1 MGVSDAKKIA
11 VIPGDGIG
19 PEVIREAVKAAGTA
33 AAVTGAR
40 LEFTDFDWGAEK
52 YLREGVTLPP
62 DALRM
67 LPEKFDAILFGAIGD
82 PRVPDNRHAAEI
94 LLALRFK
101 LDLYVNLRPARLLDR
116 RLCPLRDATESDVNF
131 TVIRENTEGL
141 YAGMGGCFKKDTPD
155 EVATQEDVNTRKGVE
170 RVIRYAFEYAK
181 QHGRGE
187 SGGGLR
193 LDGAGKVCMADKSNV
208 LTYGHGLWQRVFKV
222 VSAEYPGVAA
232 RHLYADTLAMEMVM
246 RPAQFEVIVT
256 CNMFGDLLTDLAA
269 ALEGG
274 LGMVASGN
282 IHPGGIGLF
291 EPVHG
296 SAPPLAGKNMA
307 NPIGAIR
314 TASLMLHHLGLQP
327 AAGLIDA
334 AVLASVREKCCTA
347 DIGGTLGT
355 AEAGD
360 WIATRIASS

>member
-1 MGVSDAKKIA
+1 VSSAKKIA

-19 PEVIREAVKAAGTA
+19 PEVIREAVKAVA
-33 AAVTGAR
+33 ATGAA
-40 LEFTDFDWGAEK
+40 LSFTEFDWGAEK

-62 DALRM
+62 GALQM
-67 LPEKFDAILFGAIGD
+67 LRENFDAILFGAVGD

-94 LLALRFK
+94 LLAMRFQ

-116 RLCPLRDATESDVNF
+116 RLCPLRDATEAQVNF

-141 YAGMGGCFKKDTPD
+141 YAGMGGCFKKDTLD
-155 EVATQEDVNTRKGVE
+155 EIATQEDVNTRKGVE

-181 QHGRGE
+181 QHG
-187 SGGGLR
+187 LT
-193 LDGAGKVCMADKSNV
+193 KVCMADKANV
-208 LTYGHGLWQRVFKV
+208 LTYGHGLWQRVFKI
-222 VSAEYPGVAA
+222 VSAEYSAIAA
-232 RHLYADTLAMEMVM
+232 RHLYADTLAMEMVL

-296 SAPPLAGKNMA
+296 SAPPLAGKNVA

-314 TASLMLHHLGLQP
+314 TAALMLEHLGLHEASQV
-327 AAGLIDA
+327 IDT
-334 AVLASVREKCCTA
+334 AVLESVRERCTTA

-355 AEAGD
+355 KEAGD
-360 WIATRIASS
+360 WIAKRISTK

>member
-1 MGVSDAKKIA
+1 VSDAKKIA

-19 PEVIREAVKAAGTA
+19 PEVIREAVRAARA
-33 AAVTGAR
+33 AALATGAQ
-40 LEFTDFDWGAEK
+40 LDFTEFDWGAEK

-62 DALRM
+62 GALDM
-67 LPEKFDAILFGAIGD
+67 LRDNFDAILFGAVGD

-116 RLCPLRDATESDVNF
+116 RLCPLRDATEQDVNF

-155 EVATQEDVNTRKGVE
+155 EIATQEDVNTRKGVE
-170 RVIRYAFEYAK
+170 RVIRYAFEYTR
-181 QHGRGE
+181 QQGRG
-187 SGGGLR
+187 R
-193 LDGAGKVCMADKSNV
+193 VCMADKANV
-208 LTYGHGLWQRVFKV
+208 LTYGHGLWQRVFRL
-222 VSAEYPGVAA
+222 VSAEYPEIAA
-232 RHLYADTLAMEMVM
+232 RHLYADTLAMEMVL
-246 RPAQFEVIVT
+246 RPAQFDVIVT

-296 SAPPLAGKNMA
+296 SAPPLAGKNLA

-314 TASLMLHHLGLQP
+314 TASLMLAHLGLE
-327 AAGLIDA
+327 AAAQLLDA
-334 AVLASVREKCCTA
+334 AVLAAVQERQTTA

-355 AEAGD
+355 QEAGD
-360 WIATRIASS
+360 WIVEHITPVQSHASHP

>member
-1 MGVSDAKKIA
+1 VSDAKKIA

-19 PEVIREAVKAAGTA
+19 PEVIREAVKAARAA

-40 LEFTDFDWGAEK
+40 LEFTEFDWGADK
-52 YLREGVTLPP
+52 YLREGVALPP
-62 DALRM
+62 GALPM
-67 LPEKFDAILFGAIGD
+67 LSDNFDAILFGAVGD

-116 RLCPLRDATESDVNF
+116 RLCPLRDATEADVNF

-155 EVATQEDVNTRKGVE
+155 EIATQEDVNTRKGVE
-170 RVIRYAFEYAK
+170 RIIRYAFDYAK
-181 QHGRGE
+181 QHG
-187 SGGGLR
+187 L
-193 LDGAGKVCMADKSNV
+193 GKVCMADKSNV

-222 VSAEYPGVAA
+222 VSAEYPQIAA
-232 RHLYADTLAMEMVM
+232 RHLYADTLAMEMVL

-274 LGMVASGN
+274 LGLVASGN

-296 SAPPLAGKNMA
+296 SAPPLAGKNVA

-314 TASLMLHHLGLQP
+314 TASLMLRHLSLEP
-327 AAGLIDA
+327 AASAIDA
-334 AVLASVREKCCTA
+334 AVLSAVREKCCTA

-360 WIATRIASS
+360 WVAAEITNQKSQIKDHK

>member
-1 MGVSDAKKIA
+1 VSDAKRIA

-19 PEVIREAVKAAGTA
+19 PEVIREAVKAVRAA

-40 LEFTDFDWGAEK
+40 LDFTEFDWGADK

-62 DALRM
+62 GALQM
-67 LPEKFDAILFGAIGD
+67 LSEDFDAILFGAVGD

-116 RLCPLRDATESDVNF
+116 RLCPLRDATEADVNF

-155 EVATQEDVNTRKGVE
+155 EIATQEDINTRKGVE
-170 RVIRYAFEYAK
+170 RVIRYAFEYAAR
-181 QHGRGE
+181 HGA
-187 SGGGLR
+187 SG
-193 LDGAGKVCMADKSNV
+193 VCMADKANV

-222 VSAEYPGVAA
+222 VSAEYSGIAA
-232 RHLYADTLAMEMVM
+232 RHLYADTLAMEMVL

-282 IHPGGIGLF
+282 IRPGSTTERGIGLF

-296 SAPPLAGKNMA
+296 SAPPLAGKNVA

-314 TASLMLHHLGLQP
+314 TAALMLEHLGLAE
-327 AAGLIDA
+327 AARLIDV
-334 AVLASVREKCCTA
+334 AVLASVRERCTTA

-355 AEAGD
+355 KEAGD
-360 WIATRIASS
+360 WIASHIIPIRSHTSH